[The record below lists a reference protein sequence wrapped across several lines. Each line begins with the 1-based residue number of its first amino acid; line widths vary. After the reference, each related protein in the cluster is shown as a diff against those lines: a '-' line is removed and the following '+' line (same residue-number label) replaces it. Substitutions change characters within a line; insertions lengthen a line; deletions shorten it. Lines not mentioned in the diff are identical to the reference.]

1 MITWRG
7 PIKVNHYIWPALLIL
22 FSVVVGLI
30 RILKGPTAAD
40 RMLAAQLFGTG
51 GVAILLIL
59 AQAMQMPSLVDVALI
74 YALLAAVTMVVFVRR
89 QWGNHENE
97 RKMKDESH

>member
-1 MITWRG
+1 M
-7 PIKVNHYIWPALLIL
+7 NQYLWPALLIL
-22 FSVVVGLI
+22 ISVVVGLI

-59 AQAMQMPSLVDVALI
+59 AQAMQMPSLVDVALV

-89 QWGNHENE
+89 QWQRNENTRE
-97 RKMKDESH
+97 D

>member
-1 MITWRG
+1 M
-7 PIKVNHYIWPALLIL
+7 NHCLWVAFFIFI
-22 FSVVVGLI
+22 SVVVGFI

-74 YALLAAVTMVVFVRR
+74 YALLAAVTMVVFVQR
-89 QWGNHENE
+89 QWRNHEYTGE
-97 RKMKDESH
+97 MKDESH

>member
-22 FSVVVGLI
+22 LSVVAGLI
-30 RILKGPTAAD
+30 RILRGPTAAD
-40 RMLAAQLFGTG
+40 RMLAAQLFGSG

-89 QWGNHENE
+89 QWGNQEKTGEMN
-97 RKMKDESH
+97 DESH

>member
-1 MITWRG
+1 M
-7 PIKVNHYIWPALLIL
+7 NHYIWPALLIL
-22 FSVVVGLI
+22 ISVVVGLI

-74 YALLAAVTMVVFVRR
+74 YALLAAITMVVFVRC
-89 QWGNHENE
+89 QWRSHENKGE
-97 RKMKDESH
+97 MEDESD

>member
-1 MITWRG
+1 M
-7 PIKVNHYIWPALLIL
+7 NHYMWPALLIL
-22 FSVVVGLI
+22 ISVVVGLI

-74 YALLAAVTMVVFVRR
+74 YALLAAITLVVFVRR
-89 QWGNHENE
+89 QWGSHEYTGE
-97 RKMKDESH
+97 MKDESH

>member
-1 MITWRG
+1 M
-7 PIKVNHYIWPALLIL
+7 NHYFWIALLIL
-22 FSVVVGLI
+22 ISVVVGLI

-59 AQAMQMPSLVDVALI
+59 AQAMQMPSLVDVGLI

-89 QWGNHENE
+89 PWGRHENTG
-97 RKMKDESH
+97 KGKDESH

>member
-22 FSVVVGLI
+22 LSVVAGLI
-30 RILKGPTAAD
+30 RILRGPTAAD
-40 RMLAAQLFGTG
+40 RMLAAQLFGSG

-89 QWGNHENE
+89 QWGSQEKTGEMN
-97 RKMKDESH
+97 DESH

>member
-1 MITWRG
+1 
-7 PIKVNHYIWPALLIL
+7 VNHYLWPALLIL
-22 FSVVVGLI
+22 ISIVVGLV
-30 RILKGPTAAD
+30 RILRGPTAAD

-74 YALLAAVTMVVFVRR
+74 YALLAAITMVVFVRR
-89 QWGNHENE
+89 QWRVEENSGE
-97 RKMKDESH
+97 MKDESH

>member
-1 MITWRG
+1 M
-7 PIKVNHYIWPALLIL
+7 NHNMWPALLIL
-22 FSVVVGLI
+22 ISVVVGLI
-30 RILKGPTAAD
+30 RILRGPTAAD
-40 RMLAAQLFGTG
+40 RMLAAQLFGSG

-89 QWGNHENE
+89 QWGNQEKTGEMN
-97 RKMKDESH
+97 DESH

>member
-1 MITWRG
+1 M
-7 PIKVNHYIWPALLIL
+7 NYYLWPALFILI
-22 FSVVVGLI
+22 SVVMGLI
-30 RILKGPTAAD
+30 RILRGPTAAD

-74 YALLAAVTMVVFVRR
+74 YALLAAITMVVFVRR
-89 QWGNHENE
+89 QWQGHENNGE
-97 RKMKDESH
+97 MKDESH

>member
-1 MITWRG
+1 MIPSQG
-7 PIKVNHYIWPALLIL
+7 PTKVNHYLWPALLIL
-22 FSVVVGLI
+22 ISVVVGLI
-30 RILKGPTAAD
+30 RIFRGPTAAD

-89 QWGNHENE
+89 QWGSHEKHEEDE
-97 RKMKDESH
+97 R

>member
-22 FSVVVGLI
+22 LSVVAGLI
-30 RILKGPTAAD
+30 RILRGPTAAD

-89 QWGNHENE
+89 QWGSQEETGEMN
-97 RKMKDESH
+97 DESD